1 MLYQQLRVPRWCSGK
16 ESTCQCRRYNRC
28 RLDPWGRKEEPLKKG
43 MATHSSILAWK
54 IPSTEEPGGL
64 QSIGLQRVDRTVH
77 STDQGSNSEEAK
89 RFAQC
94 SYRFIQGSGNGLR
107 WFRTIHLFP
116 AFFKQPINCP
126 SFHVWSLQ
134 SSRLCVN
141 C

>member
-1 MLYQQLRVPRWCSGK
+1 MVKNLLVSAGDTVRSLGLGD
-16 ESTCQCRRYNRC
+16 SF
-28 RLDPWGRKEEPLKKG
+28 EED